1 MLSKGIKI
9 SITLLCL
16 LALAVPTPAPA
27 KSAAD
32 EIPTPSP
39 TTSPAGAF
47 VSIEANPTN
56 LHIGESALVSVKL
69 NNVPVEGYKSAEFT
83 CTYNAGLVEKS
94 NIAVTDLFGADPVT
108 AIHDPQNGTFIVAIA
123 GANSNRATTSGT
135 AFSFSAKGLQ
145 AGQSTVQ
152 CTTRISKGDNLAIDV
167 PSIGADLTIL
177 AADGSPTPFVSPTEI
192 PGQHEHPA

>member
-39 TTSPAGAF
+39 TTPPAGAF

-56 LHIGESALVSVKL
+56 LHVGESALVSVKL
-69 NNVPVEGYKSAEFT
+69 NNIPVEGYKSAEFT
-83 CTYNAGLVEKS
+83 CTYNAGLGEKS
-94 NIAVTDLFGADPVT
+94 SIAVTDLFGADPVT

-123 GANSNRATTSGT
+123 GTNSNRAASSGV

-145 AGQSTVQ
+145 AGQSAVQ
-152 CTTRISKGDNLAIDV
+152 CTARVSKGDNLAMDV
-167 PSIGADLTIL
+167 PSIGADLIVL
-177 AADGSPTPFVSPTEI
+177 EADISPTPSVPPTAT
-192 PGQHEHPA
+192 PG